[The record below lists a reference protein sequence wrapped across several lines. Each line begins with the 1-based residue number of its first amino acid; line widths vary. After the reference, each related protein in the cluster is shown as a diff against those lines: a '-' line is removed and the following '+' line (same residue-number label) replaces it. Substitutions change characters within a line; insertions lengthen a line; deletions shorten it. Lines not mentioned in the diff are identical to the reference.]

1 MTDTERAEAAYVSAR
16 RQFRNAIGD
25 ALEIALDNFMNEPG
39 DDMELRGLVFALASN
54 ILHYLPYLKD
64 FADEM
69 DAREI
74 EGGVKWQNLESR

>member
-1 MTDTERAEAAYVSAR
+1 MTDKERAEKAYVSAR

-25 ALEIALDNFMNEPG
+25 VLTIATDSFRNEPESE
-39 DDMELRGLVFALASN
+39 MKLQGLISAMAGN

-64 FADEM
+64 LADEM

-74 EGGVKWQNLESR
+74 EGGD